1 MGPFYENDVP
11 FEANRVSDLMAKLKL
26 DGSARLILNVSK
38 GDPYSVN
45 EGIDAKYSP

>member
-11 FEANRVSDLMAKLKL
+11 FEANRVSGLMAKLKL
-26 DGSARLILNVSK
+26 DGSARLILNLSK

-45 EGIDAKYSP
+45 EGIDAKYFP

>member
-11 FEANRVSDLMAKLKL
+11 FEANRVSGLMAKLKL
-26 DGSARLILNVSK
+26 DGSVKLILNLSK

-45 EGIDAKYSP
+45 EGIDAKYFP